1 MIIHYKD
8 VSSKIINKISDRQPK
23 INQWL
28 TMLIGANLNRVNHY
42 AKYQFKLP
50 VLELIQPCHGGRQT
64 RVSSYAGR
72 SDLK

>member
-50 VLELIQPCHGGRQT
+50 VLELI
-64 RVSSYAGR
+64 
-72 SDLK
+72 